1 MTSLGENLKKL
12 IIACLVTCST
22 FAQVNFLQ
30 NLRPFVEKN
39 LSTDLAD
46 KIWGKRDEVDLPA
59 IPVVKK
65 DAKDLSVYNKKKY
78 QLPFSKEKMSQYNL
92 SYINELIKAT
102 RGLEANR
109 NELSKWYG
117 TLEQGGTREGVYRS
131 LVLSPYYQRLENY
144 KQETSESAK
153 NFTVSFFNKY
163 LNNELAKEKLSPL
176 NIYSVKRITA
186 EKSLEVMEALLN
198 KNQESFSKWFAVF
211 SSELATAYPIW
222 NSKLR
227 STKESGVHYRWAM
240 KMTPDIV
247 KSEFILK
254 LHLLFNHLQKQQ

>member
-1 MTSLGENLKKL
+1 MKKL
-12 IIACLVTCST
+12 IIVCLVTSTT

-39 LSTDLAD
+39 ISTDLAD
-46 KIWGKRDEVDLPA
+46 KIWGKKDEVTLPE
-59 IPVVKK
+59 IPIIKK

-78 QLPFSKEKMSQYNL
+78 NSPFSKEKMSQYNL

-109 NELSKWYG
+109 NELSKWYS

-144 KQETSESAK
+144 KTETSEVAK
-153 NFTVSFFNKY
+153 DFTVNYFNTY
-163 LNNELAKEKLSPL
+163 LNNNLAKEKLTPL
-176 NIYSVKRITA
+176 NIYSVKRITT

-198 KNQESFSKWFAVF
+198 QSQENFSRWYAVF
-211 SSELATAYPIW
+211 SSDVAKNSPIW

>member
-1 MTSLGENLKKL
+1 MKKIFFIGLLTTSVFAE
-12 IIACLVTCST
+12 VT
-22 FAQVNFLQ
+22 FLQ
-30 NLRPFVEKN
+30 NLRPFVEEN
-39 LSTDLAD
+39 ISVELAN
-46 KIWGKRDEVDLPA
+46 KVWGKKDEVELPQ
-59 IPVVKK
+59 IPKVKK

-78 QLPFSKEKMSQYNL
+78 QSPFSKEKMSKYNL

-102 RGLEANR
+102 RGLEPNR
-109 NELSKWYG
+109 NELSKWYS

-144 KQETSESAK
+144 KQQTSETAK
-153 NFTVSFFNKY
+153 NFTVAYFNKY
-163 LNNELAKEKLSPL
+163 LNNELDKSKLNPL
-176 NIYSVKRITA
+176 NIYSVKRITT

-198 KNQESFSKWFAVF
+198 ISQEEFSKWFAVY
-211 SSELATAYPIW
+211 SAQLAREYPIW
-222 NSKLR
+222 SSKLR

-254 LHLLFNHLQKQQ
+254 MHLLFNHLQKQQ

>member
-1 MTSLGENLKKL
+1 MKKL
-12 IIACLVTCST
+12 IIVCLVASTT

-39 LSTDLAD
+39 ISSELAD
-46 KIWGKRDEVDLPA
+46 KIWGAKDEVTLPE
-59 IPVVKK
+59 IPTIKK

-78 QLPFSKEKMSQYNL
+78 NSPFSKEKMSQYNL

-109 NELSKWYG
+109 NELSKWYS

-144 KQETSESAK
+144 KEQTSEVAK
-153 NFTVSFFNKY
+153 DFTVSFFGTY
-163 LNNELAKEKLSPL
+163 LNNDLEKAKLSSL
-176 NIYSVKRITA
+176 NIYSIKRITT
-186 EKSLEVMEALLN
+186 EKSLEVMEALLGQSQEN
-198 KNQESFSKWFAVF
+198 FSRWYAVLSADLAKN
-211 SSELATAYPIW
+211 YPIW
-222 NSKLR
+222 SSKLR
-227 STKESGVHYRWAM
+227 STKESGVHFRWAM

-247 KSEFILK
+247 KSELILK